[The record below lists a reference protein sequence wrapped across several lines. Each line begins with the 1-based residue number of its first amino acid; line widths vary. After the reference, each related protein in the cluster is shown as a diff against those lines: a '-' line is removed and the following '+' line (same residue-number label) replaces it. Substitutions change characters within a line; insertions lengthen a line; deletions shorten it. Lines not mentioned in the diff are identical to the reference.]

1 MRWNH
6 PRLGIVSPGIF
17 IPLFEENGLIREM
30 DSYIWGKTARHIRSW
45 REQFGWTIPVSV
57 NVSRIDLSDPLLPK
71 LLEKVVDEAGIPQ
84 AAFLLEITESAYTD
98 DAEQIVGM
106 AKALRES
113 GFRIEMDDFGT
124 GYSSLNMITTLPID
138 TLKLDMQFVRTAF
151 RDKKDMRLIEAVV
164 SLAHSLGLAT
174 VAEGVETEEQLQ
186 ALKALGCDIVQGY
199 YFSKPLPPEEFEAFV
214 RLHKDT
220 EV

>member
-1 MRWNH
+1 
-6 PRLGIVSPGIF
+6 
-17 IPLFEENGLIREM
+17 
-30 DSYIWGKTARHIRSW
+30 
-45 REQFGWTIPVSV
+45 
-57 NVSRIDLSDPLLPK
+57 
-71 LLEKVVDEAGIPQ
+71 
-84 AAFLLEITESAYTD
+84 
-98 DAEQIVGM
+98 
-106 AKALRES
+106 
-113 GFRIEMDDFGT
+113 
-124 GYSSLNMITTLPID
+124 
-138 TLKLDMQFVRTAF
+138 MQFVRTAF